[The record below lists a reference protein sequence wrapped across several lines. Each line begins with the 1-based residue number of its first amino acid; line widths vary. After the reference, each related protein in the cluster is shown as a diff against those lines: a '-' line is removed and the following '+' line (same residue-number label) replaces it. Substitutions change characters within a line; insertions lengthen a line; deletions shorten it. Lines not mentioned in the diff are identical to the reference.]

1 MILFIFYSEGA
12 VKFTGLSGAWVKK
25 SIILRLSIGGYSN
38 SLPWGQERD
47 TENQFRVHP
56 ILKLHGLKK
65 IWFIRLS

>member
-38 SLPWGQERD
+38 SLP
-47 TENQFRVHP
+47 
-56 ILKLHGLKK
+56 
-65 IWFIRLS
+65 